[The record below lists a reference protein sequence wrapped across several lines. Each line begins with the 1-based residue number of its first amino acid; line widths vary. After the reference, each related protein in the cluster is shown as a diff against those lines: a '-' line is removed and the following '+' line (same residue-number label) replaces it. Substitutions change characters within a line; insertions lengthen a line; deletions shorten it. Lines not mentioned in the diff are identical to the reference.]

1 MGKILMFADDFTGSG
16 DAGVQL
22 TKNGIE
28 AHIIFDTKKI
38 DPEKSYVVDTESRNI
53 PAQEAYKIV
62 KEILQNMEP
71 YPYEYYYKK
80 MDSTLRG
87 NLKAEITAAEEVLKP
102 DLIVFNP
109 ANPDSNRTVVDGTLL
124 MNGVR
129 IMETEIM
136 RDPLCL
142 VTEDNLEKLMQ
153 KEMKEPVRHF
163 SLTEIR
169 EGKMDV
175 GDAKIV
181 TFDVLE
187 NADMDAVVNYIL
199 SLDKKILWVGS
210 AGMANSLVKAMRK
223 QYPVLS
229 LIGSIS
235 QTSRTQ
241 VQVAQEAGATVVEM
255 NIAALLQG
263 GDINKVAA
271 ESASLLQDGQDVI
284 VVTAKEHKDYLEAI
298 EVGKQKGMDRIEV
311 AKYTQS
317 CIGKLSTLILKQA
330 KVCGCF
336 LTGGDTAISVNNYN
350 HAHGAKLVE
359 EVLPIIALIELD
371 GGDYP
376 GLPCIVKGGS
386 IGDHEALAK
395 SIAYL
400 KEHA

>member
-28 AHIIFDTKKI
+28 AHIIFDTQKI

-53 PAQEAYKIV
+53 PAEDAYQIV

-153 KEMKEPVRHF
+153 KEMNEPVTHF

-169 EGKMDV
+169 ENKMDI

-199 SLDKKILWVGS
+199 SLDKKVLWVGS

-241 VQVAQEAGATVVEM
+241 VQVAQEAGSTVVEM

-271 ESASLLQDGQDVI
+271 EAVSLLQDGQDVI
-284 VVTAKEHKDYLEAI
+284 VVTAKEHEDYLEAI
-298 EVGKQKGMDRIEV
+298 AVGEQKGMDRIEV

-350 HAHGAKLVE
+350 HAHGAKLVD

>member
-28 AHIIFDTKKI
+28 AHIIFDTQKI

-53 PAQEAYKIV
+53 PAEDAYQIV

-87 NLKAEITAAEEVLKP
+87 NLKAEITAAEEVLQP

-153 KEMKEPVRHF
+153 KEMNEPVTHF

-169 EGKMDV
+169 ENKMDI

-199 SLDKKILWVGS
+199 SLDKKVLWVGS

-271 ESASLLQDGQDVI
+271 EAVSLLQDGQDVI
-284 VVTAKEHKDYLEAI
+284 VVTAKEHEDYLEAI
-298 EVGKQKGMDRIEV
+298 AVGEQKGMDRIEV

-350 HAHGAKLVE
+350 HAHGAKLLD

-386 IGDHEALAK
+386 IGDHDALAK

>member
-1 MGKILMFADDFTGSG
+1 MGKILMLADDFTGSG

-28 AHIIFDTKKI
+28 AHIIFDTQKI

-53 PAQEAYKIV
+53 PAEDAYQIV

-153 KEMKEPVRHF
+153 KEMNEPVTHF

-169 EGKMDV
+169 ENKMDI

-199 SLDKKILWVGS
+199 SLDKKVLWVGS

-271 ESASLLQDGQDVI
+271 EAVSLLQDGQDVI
-284 VVTAKEHKDYLEAI
+284 VVTAKEHEDYLEAI
-298 EVGKQKGMDRIEV
+298 AVGEQKSMDRIEV

-350 HAHGAKLVE
+350 HAHGAKLVD